1 METTKTKLTMS
12 TTHVENMSAAQTKL
26 VSRATNN
33 VQHHNVLDSVS
44 AEVRNR
50 RLSDVSQLGCCD
62 TKNVLDNQSG
72 TKKNAAA
79 FCDVQKN
86 HTTPAL
92 GVDVMLASENVCDGK
107 NKWGG
112 SCFQGKTPVNIAH
125 QKGHLNIVQHII
137 NHHKIPPDILE
148 QWRQDSAL
156 PTKFS
161 YMRW

>member
-1 METTKTKLTMS
+1 METTKTKRIMS
-12 TTHVENMSAAQTKL
+12 TTHAEHTPVAQTKP
-26 VSRATNN
+26 VSRATND

-72 TKKNAAA
+72 TKKTAAVC
-79 FCDVQKN
+79 CDVQKN

-92 GVDVMLASENVCDGK
+92 GVDVMLASENVCDGQ

-112 SCFQGKTPVNIAH
+112 VFVKNNTYFLLATTKNLDHLDKIGKAKNEEKK
-125 QKGHLNIVQHII
+125 KGIIPAGNEEKAVTHLRN
-137 NHHKIPPDILE
+137 N
-148 QWRQDSAL
+148 W
-156 PTKFS
+156 
-161 YMRW
+161 